1 MAMGRVLRSSWQRG
15 RRFTLRVF
23 GAAMLISLVI
33 VGLQVHWQV
42 QSEHSRMELIAD
54 EYMNYSQLMLAD
66 IEQNAQYAG
75 ALVVRQNG
83 QVGDFSEAAR
93 NIVQNDTAVQRA
105 ALAPQG
111 ILQPG
116 YPLNDADGGRRILED
131 ASWGA
136 AARWS
141 RDNGRMVIVS
151 GGDSSLRTALWPVYL
166 NQAGGR
172 TFWGFVV
179 LEFLPQDFMQQAG
192 RENESSHPAAYEVSC
207 AEPWQ
212 GSEQLLVRSSEALL
226 ASPVERNAVGGSNR
240 LHLKLSPIGSWID
253 FVLVGELLFL
263 SLFVSSMIAGVALL
277 FYELHQEKR
286 EFAQQAFTDELT
298 GLWNRRRFTMLLK
311 EACRAKEPFL
321 LCYIDIDHFKA
332 VNDTYGH
339 DIGDLLLQAAGKRLT
354 ESLGPEDMLFRIGGD
369 EFVAFLDDPGSDEE
383 RQRRM
388 AVFQEKMKKPFKLD
402 GIILDM
408 NISTGYV
415 LYPRDAGDS
424 ETLLRMADQRMYE
437 QKQRRR

>member
-23 GAAMLISLVI
+23 GAAMLISLAI

-42 QSEHSRMELIAD
+42 QAEHSRMELIAD

-141 RDNGRMVIVS
+141 RAP
-151 GGDSSLRTALWPVYL
+151 TP
-166 NQAGGR
+166 
-172 TFWGFVV
+172 
-179 LEFLPQDFMQQAG
+179 
-192 RENESSHPAAYEVSC
+192 C
-207 AEPWQ
+207 A
-212 GSEQLLVRSSEALL
+212 
-226 ASPVERNAVGGSNR
+226 
-240 LHLKLSPIGSWID
+240 
-253 FVLVGELLFL
+253 
-263 SLFVSSMIAGVALL
+263 
-277 FYELHQEKR
+277 
-286 EFAQQAFTDELT
+286 
-298 GLWNRRRFTMLLK
+298 
-311 EACRAKEPFL
+311 RA
-321 LCYIDIDHFKA
+321 
-332 VNDTYGH
+332 
-339 DIGDLLLQAAGKRLT
+339 
-354 ESLGPEDMLFRIGGD
+354 
-369 EFVAFLDDPGSDEE
+369 
-383 RQRRM
+383 
-388 AVFQEKMKKPFKLD
+388 
-402 GIILDM
+402 
-408 NISTGYV
+408 
-415 LYPRDAGDS
+415 
-424 ETLLRMADQRMYE
+424 
-437 QKQRRR
+437 

>member
-23 GAAMLISLVI
+23 GAAMLISLAI

-42 QSEHSRMELIAD
+42 QAEHSRMELIAD

-141 RDNGRMVIVS
+141 RARTVGPRWRWGSGWWMRDAVAAANRPDRVLSVSDMLHTPMLMVTLSLVLATLNALPS
-151 GGDSSLRTALWPVYL
+151 TSLR
-166 NQAGGR
+166 
-172 TFWGFVV
+172 
-179 LEFLPQDFMQQAG
+179 
-192 RENESSHPAAYEVSC
+192 S
-207 AEPWQ
+207 
-212 GSEQLLVRSSEALL
+212 RSANS
-226 ASPVERNAVGGSNR
+226 
-240 LHLKLSPIGSWID
+240 
-253 FVLVGELLFL
+253 
-263 SLFVSSMIAGVALL
+263 
-277 FYELHQEKR
+277 
-286 EFAQQAFTDELT
+286 
-298 GLWNRRRFTMLLK
+298 
-311 EACRAKEPFL
+311 
-321 LCYIDIDHFKA
+321 
-332 VNDTYGH
+332 
-339 DIGDLLLQAAGKRLT
+339 
-354 ESLGPEDMLFRIGGD
+354 
-369 EFVAFLDDPGSDEE
+369 
-383 RQRRM
+383 
-388 AVFQEKMKKPFKLD
+388 
-402 GIILDM
+402 
-408 NISTGYV
+408 
-415 LYPRDAGDS
+415 
-424 ETLLRMADQRMYE
+424 
-437 QKQRRR
+437 

>member
-207 AEPWQ
+207 AEPW
-212 GSEQLLVRSSEALL
+212 
-226 ASPVERNAVGGSNR
+226 
-240 LHLKLSPIGSWID
+240 
-253 FVLVGELLFL
+253 
-263 SLFVSSMIAGVALL
+263 
-277 FYELHQEKR
+277 
-286 EFAQQAFTDELT
+286 
-298 GLWNRRRFTMLLK
+298 
-311 EACRAKEPFL
+311 
-321 LCYIDIDHFKA
+321 
-332 VNDTYGH
+332 
-339 DIGDLLLQAAGKRLT
+339 
-354 ESLGPEDMLFRIGGD
+354 
-369 EFVAFLDDPGSDEE
+369 
-383 RQRRM
+383 
-388 AVFQEKMKKPFKLD
+388 
-402 GIILDM
+402 
-408 NISTGYV
+408 
-415 LYPRDAGDS
+415 
-424 ETLLRMADQRMYE
+424 
-437 QKQRRR
+437 